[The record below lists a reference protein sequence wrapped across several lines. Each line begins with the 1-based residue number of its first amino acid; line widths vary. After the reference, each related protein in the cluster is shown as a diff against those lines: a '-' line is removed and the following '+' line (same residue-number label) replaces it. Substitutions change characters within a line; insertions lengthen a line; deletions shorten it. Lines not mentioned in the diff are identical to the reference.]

1 MTIASLRFHWLSES
15 RADAAEKNKQFGAG
29 AVRHLWA
36 YTLMMESGFF
46 NCARAERVLGWRRE
60 D

>member
-15 RADAAEKNKQFGAG
+15 RADAAEKNKQFGEG

-36 YTLMMESGFF
+36 YTLM
-46 NCARAERVLGWRRE
+46 E